1 MDASPDGIC
10 SAGIDAD
17 MEEDPWSSPPALL
30 VDGIGCCC
38 CCCLRWRIFLAI
50 LGQSHA
56 CACGEQ
62 GASQGGVVDWR
73 SPSTRPLFRSGFG
86 WLVPFFGNRKD
97 CCQDAATP
105 QASHDE
111 PTTHGAMPRLFEG
124 TSTKHR
130 PGLGLG
136 GGLATGSSTASAS
149 VGLTLEPANVGGNS
163 NNSGNSRN
171 RQQQQRRTAM
181 DLIDT
186 DDSSSEDDACGGSID
201 SSFDFAVPEEEK
213 RDQQQQRRVKGK
225 ENNEGTRSS
234 SSGARPKSKSKGRQ
248 PKKIVVSDKAKT
260 SIKTSSKTSS
270 KKAAASSSSAPTKK
284 KRGATTS
291 TTTKKS
297 ATTAAASSKKKNS
310 SSSSGGGGVKA
321 KANKSTSASTSA
333 SKATKSTKKRSP
345 TRVRFEEDAASN
357 ENHNAQGPNFTT
369 AVPSITTT
377 SSAQRIPPT
386 IPIPPRAVAVDT
398 RTVQSFE
405 GDAAGTAFLRH
416 TLSFLKSCA
425 RRGMLPPILAVTTT
439 PSGGGGG
446 SAGAGGTKKSKRSST
461 IGTKVVHLPTDRLTG
476 REYAIENG
484 SAFGAGGGGTT
495 SGMTGATG
503 AESLLPP
510 EAQEEQM
517 YWRDILLEG
526 AVPIRC
532 ASALVS
538 MDGGDGSGG
547 GTGRAGNIPKPLLA
561 HDSWKYFADLVKS
574 VDGQIQ
580 RDNAG
585 ATAGSNFQRPRNL
598 TIFTNDVALF
608 SDTAVD
614 SHKRALGRFWD
625 TIRGSFQNGSVGSVQ
640 IAIYE
645 TGAAALVQGRKRK
658 GNNQAMDSEP
668 SSLEGDVFD
677 DNNGRGEDATEQ
689 ETEEEVA
696 ATDEALAHRMRVK
709 QCIALLQREIQSL
722 QEKDRRRSATP
733 ISVELLVI
741 ESPIK
746 FQTLLR
752 DWISAII
759 SPASGTEGG
768 KISFNLPETLDGS
781 QCALSLDLVPSLLPY
796 RVDSPEA
803 AKLMTDLKA
812 LSLAEL
818 EVVQVVPISSVDG
831 SLLHGVPM
839 SATAA
844 MDSDLFRYKD
854 MKVLTR
860 QLFRYMAMK
869 DVAIA
874 LRCVGTRGLEGRG
887 AKNAAAD
894 KVDEGQIFLLMAEH
908 PAETIDQSLSSSSL
922 SSSAAPSRGVLYR
935 YATLDHII
943 HDHETVDA
951 LDNDSEDEDMSEQYF
966 EYVEQSLEMVDS
978 KILNPILLPSTT
990 IVKRKAVATSLD
1002 DSLSSDMS
1010 DVDCEA
1016 DPTNKSSREAD
1027 GDASVAQHSPK
1038 SDQDDDFTTFFD
1050 DDDDEDLRFF
1060 ENDFE
1065 Y

>member
-1 MDASPDGIC
+1 MAPFAIC
-10 SAGIDAD
+10 HKSRRTND
-17 MEEDPWSSPPALL
+17 
-30 VDGIGCCC
+30 
-38 CCCLRWRIFLAI
+38 
-50 LGQSHA
+50 
-56 CACGEQ
+56 
-62 GASQGGVVDWR
+62 
-73 SPSTRPLFRSGFG
+73 
-86 WLVPFFGNRKD
+86 
-97 CCQDAATP
+97 
-105 QASHDE
+105 
-111 PTTHGAMPRLFEG
+111 GAMPRLFEG
-124 TSTKHR
+124 TSTKRR

-136 GGLATGSSTASAS
+136 GSGGLATGSSTASAS

-163 NNSGNSRN
+163 NSNSGNSRN
-171 RQQQQRRTAM
+171 RQQQQQAQRRTAM

-186 DDSSSEDDACGGSID
+186 DSSSSEDDDCGGSID
-201 SSFDFAVPEEEK
+201 SSFDFDVPEEEK
-213 RDQQQQRRVKGK
+213 RDQQQRRVKGK
-225 ENNEGTRSS
+225 ENNEGTRSTS
-234 SSGARPKSKSKGRQ
+234 SSGARPKSKSKSRQ

-260 SIKTSSKTSS
+260 SSKTSS
-270 KKAAASSSSAPTKK
+270 KKSAASSSSVPTKK
-284 KRGATTS
+284 KRGATAA
-291 TTTKKS
+291 TKKS
-297 ATTAAASSKKKNS
+297 ATAATASSKKKNS
-310 SSSSGGGGVKA
+310 SSSSDGGGVKA
-321 KANKSTSASTSA
+321 KANNKSTSTSATSA
-333 SKATKSTKKRSP
+333 SKATKSIKKRSP

-377 SSAQRIPPT
+377 GSAQRIPST

-405 GDAAGTAFLRH
+405 GDAAGTAFLRR

-425 RRGMLPPILAVTTT
+425 RRGMLPPILAVTTN

-446 SAGAGGTKKSKRSST
+446 GAGTKKSKRSTT

-484 SAFGAGGGGTT
+484 SAFGAGGGTT
-495 SGMTGATG
+495 SGMTGAMG

-538 MDGGDGSGG
+538 MDGGH
-547 GTGRAGNIPKPLLA
+547 AGNVPKPLLA
-561 HDSWKYFADLVKS
+561 HDSWKYFADSVKS

-585 ATAGSNFQRPRNL
+585 ATAGSNFQRPRTL

-625 TIRGSFQNGSVGSVQ
+625 TIRGSFQNGSVGSIQ

-658 GNNQAMDSEP
+658 GNNQAMDSEA

-677 DNNGRGEDATEQ
+677 DNNERGEDATEQ

-803 AKLMTDLKA
+803 AELMTDLKA

-818 EVVQVVPISSVDG
+818 EVIQVVPISSVDG

-874 LRCVGTRGLEGRG
+874 LRCVGTRGLEGKG

-951 LDNDSEDEDMSEQYF
+951 LDNDSADEDMSEQYF

-990 IVKRKAVATSLD
+990 IVKRKAGATSLD
-1002 DSLSSDMS
+1002 ESLSSDVS

-1016 DPTNKSSREAD
+1016 GPTNKSSREAD
-1027 GDASVAQHSPK
+1027 GDAPVAQHSPK

>member
-1 MDASPDGIC
+1 MQQVLCNIC
-10 SAGIDAD
+10 FAPRAVNKKQGRKGGWLRFKVWKDVRLSITSRPSWRFAPAGSVCQNVI
-17 MEEDPWSSPPALL
+17 PSLL
-30 VDGIGCCC
+30 V
-38 CCCLRWRIFLAI
+38 IFVRGTATDFSERCDAMMRSNASLL
-50 LGQSHA
+50 LGS
-56 CACGEQ
+56 
-62 GASQGGVVDWR
+62 SQII
-73 SPSTRPLFRSGFG
+73 
-86 WLVPFFGNRKD
+86 
-97 CCQDAATP
+97 
-105 QASHDE
+105 E
-111 PTTHGAMPRLFEG
+111 PTNPRAMPRLFEG
-124 TSTKHR
+124 TSTKRR

-136 GGLATGSSTASAS
+136 GGFATDSSASSASA
-149 VGLTLEPANVGGNS
+149 GLTLEPAGANSIGGNS
-163 NNSGNSRN
+163 NNSNSRRN
-171 RQQQQRRTAM
+171 RNNQQQSQRRTAM

-186 DDSSSEDDACGGSID
+186 DDSSSEEDGCGGFID
-201 SSFDFAVPEEEK
+201 SSFDFDDPEEK
-213 RDQQQQRRVKGK
+213 QNDRQRRRVKGK
-225 ENNEGTRSS
+225 ENDGNLV
-234 SSGARPKSKSKGRQ
+234 SSGAQQNSKSKSQQQQSRQ
-248 PKKIVVSDKAKT
+248 PKKIVVTDKAKA
-260 SIKTSSKTSS
+260 SS
-270 KKAAASSSSAPTKK
+270 KKGAASASSAPTKK
-284 KRGATTS
+284 KRGATS
-291 TTTKKS
+291 SKKS
-297 ATTAAASSKKKNS
+297 ATTAASSKKNS
-310 SSSSGGGGVKA
+310 SNGGGGVKA
-321 KANKSTSASTSA
+321 KASA

-345 TRVRFEEDAASN
+345 SRVRFEGDAASN
-357 ENHNAQGPNFTT
+357 ENNAQTPANNTT
-369 AVPSITTT
+369 AAPTTAT
-377 SSAQRIPPT
+377 SSAGIPPPT
-386 IPIPPRAVAVDT
+386 ISVPPRAVAVDT

-425 RRGMLPPILAVTTT
+425 RRGMLPPILAVTTA
-439 PSGGGGG
+439 SGGGGG
-446 SAGAGGTKKSKRSST
+446 GGGAGGVVGIKKTKRSTT

-476 REYAIENG
+476 REYAVEND
-484 SAFGAGGGGTT
+484 SAFGVGGGFGGGTT
-495 SGMTGATG
+495 SGMTGAMG

-517 YWRDILLEG
+517 YWRDILLES
-526 AVPIRC
+526 AVSIRC
-532 ASALVS
+532 ASTLAS
-538 MDGGDGSGG
+538 MDGGDGSNGDGG
-547 GTGRAGNIPKPLLA
+547 GTGRAGNVPKPLLA

-585 ATAGSNFQRPRNL
+585 ATAGSSFHRPRTL

-625 TIRGSFQNGSVGSVQ
+625 TIRGSFENGSVGSVQ

-645 TGAAALVQGRKRK
+645 TGAAALVQGRKCK
-658 GNNQAMDSEP
+658 GNNQAKDSEA
-668 SSLEGDVFD
+668 SSLEGDIFD
-677 DNNGRGEDATEQ
+677 ENRGEGEDATEQ

-696 ATDEALAHRMRVK
+696 ATDEALGHRMRVK

-733 ISVELLVI
+733 ISMELLVI

-752 DWISAII
+752 DWISDII

-768 KISFNLPETLDGS
+768 TISFNLPETLDGS
-781 QCALSLDLVPSLLPY
+781 QCALSLDLVPSLLPH
-796 RVDSPEA
+796 RVDSSEA
-803 AKLMTDLKA
+803 AKLMADLKA

-831 SLLHGVPM
+831 SLLYGVPM

-874 LRCVGTRGLEGRG
+874 LRCVGTRGLEGKG
-887 AKNAAAD
+887 AKNATAD
-894 KVDEGQIFLLMAEH
+894 FVEEGQIFLLMAEH
-908 PAETIDQSLSSSSL
+908 PAESTDQPLSSSSL
-922 SSSAAPSRGVLYR
+922 SSSTAPSRGILYR
-935 YATLDHII
+935 YATFDHII
-943 HDHETVDA
+943 HYHETVDA
-951 LDNDSEDEDMSEQYF
+951 LDNDSEDEEMSEQYF

-990 IVKRKAVATSLD
+990 ILKRKEDTTSLD
-1002 DSLSSDMS
+1002 EPLSLDMS
-1010 DVDCEA
+1010 DA
-1016 DPTNKSSREAD
+1016 DSEEGPTNKSSREAD
-1027 GDASVAQHSPK
+1027 GDAPVGQNSPK

-1050 DDDDEDLRFF
+1050 DDNDEDLRFF
-1060 ENDFE
+1060 ENDFA